1 MTKTKAIKTARNR
14 VGEIYPW
21 GGQYRFN
28 VWDESVNAWRESNP
42 EDHFN
47 AKFRRSQELIYE
59 AMRLMGYNEDQ
70 CFLGMFHYIDGEW
83 TDHLNN
89 MIEKFGEPMVCA

>member
-28 VWDESVNAWRESNP
+28 RFDESVNAWRESNP
-42 EDHFN
+42 EDYFN
-47 AKFRRSQELIYE
+47 AQFRRSQELICE
-59 AMRLMGYNEDQ
+59 TMRLMGYEESI
-70 CFLGMFHYIDGEW
+70 CFSAMGQYVNGEW
-83 TDHLNN
+83 TDHTND
-89 MIEKFGEPMVCA
+89 MIEKYGEPVVFA